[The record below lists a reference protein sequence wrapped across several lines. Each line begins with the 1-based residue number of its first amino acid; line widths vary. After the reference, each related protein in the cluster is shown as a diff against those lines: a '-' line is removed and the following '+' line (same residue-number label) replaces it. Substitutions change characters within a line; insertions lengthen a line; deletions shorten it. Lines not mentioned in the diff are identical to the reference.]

1 MAQPSSAPSA
11 QRAERAES
19 EDRAPRWLAGALV
32 AASALAYVLTAARH
46 VLGGDNGEFA
56 ALYARGGVAH
66 PTGYP
71 LYVLFLRALRW
82 LPAASPAH
90 GAALATALL
99 GVATTL
105 LLYAACRAFGASR
118 AAAATVVAAHAFSAH
133 AWIASTHAEVFALNA
148 LLAAA
153 ILWLVAQ
160 ERWRGL
166 ARVVALGAVAGLG
179 LANHATIV
187 LLAPIGL
194 WGAVR
199 GARESG
205 RAALATLAGLLAL
218 AIGLT
223 PYAYLVWAA
232 RAPEGHVLW
241 GETADLRGLV
251 HHMLRSEYGTTTLT
265 RGAHRAERLAQ
276 ELLLARSL
284 IVGLVG
290 LPVAALAG
298 ALVRTFASASR
309 QGVPDPLPAPV
320 ARRSRWAH
328 AALAASFALA
338 GPGFVALFNISAHG
352 LDRLIVERFHLLPQ
366 IVACVWLA
374 PALDGLLARLR
385 GRPRFASALVGA
397 TALASAGLSLE
408 AVRAHHAPDVE
419 RYVLDTLATVP
430 RGAVILGTGDHRFGG
445 FLYAQRALG
454 LRPDVVY
461 IDVLL
466 APADWYRARIGAQLG
481 LEVVSPRA
489 GSLSSSELA
498 AQLLAT
504 GRPVLLTNRFSDA
517 IPRAF
522 PLYPI
527 GTLERV
533 VATPAEV
540 PDPPTLERMNQAVFA
555 QMHPSVTPAPDG
567 TWGGDLQHGYARPW
581 LALAAA
587 YRAAGDVAH
596 AERLEALGRS
606 FVPPTP

>member
-1 MAQPSSAPSA
+1 LAPPSSAPLA
-11 QRAERAES
+11 DRAAPADDD
-19 EDRAPRWLAGALV
+19 DRAPRWLAGALV
-32 AASALAYVLTAARH
+32 GAAALAYALTAARH

-56 ALYARGGVAH
+56 TLYARGGVAH

-71 LYVLFLRALRW
+71 LYVLYLRALHW

-105 LLYAACRAFGASR
+105 VLHAACRAFGASR
-118 AAAATVVAAHAFSAH
+118 GAAAIVVAAHAFSAH

-148 LLAAA
+148 LIAAA
-153 ILWLVAQ
+153 ISWLAAQ
-160 ERWRGL
+160 ERWRGV

-179 LANHATIV
+179 LANHASVV

-205 RAALATLAGLLAL
+205 RAAAATLAGLLAL
-218 AIGLT
+218 VVGLS

-232 RAPEGHVLW
+232 RVPDGHVLW
-241 GETADLRGLV
+241 GETGNLRGLV
-251 HHMLRSEYGTTTLT
+251 RHMLRSEYGSTTLT
-265 RGAHRAERLAQ
+265 LGAHRPERLAQ

-290 LPVAALAG
+290 LPVVALVGALVRALAG
-298 ALVRTFASASR
+298 APVRTLAL
-309 QGVPDPLPAPV
+309 PLPA
-320 ARRSRWAH
+320 ARSRGAT

-374 PALDGLLARLR
+374 PALDVLLSRLR
-385 GRPRFASALVGA
+385 ARPLFASALAGA
-397 TALASAGLSLE
+397 TALGSAGLSLE

-419 RYVLDTLATVP
+419 RYVLDTLAAAP
-430 RGAVILGTGDHRFGG
+430 PDAILLGAGDHRFGG

-461 IDVLL
+461 LDVYLVS
-466 APADWYRARIGAQLG
+466 APWYRARVGAQLG
-481 LEVVSPRA
+481 LELVAPRA
-489 GSLSSSELA
+489 GNLSTPELA

-504 GRPVLLTNRFSDA
+504 GRPTLLTHRFSDA

-522 PLYPI
+522 PTYPI

-540 PDPPTLERMNQAVFA
+540 PDPSTLERMNQAAFA
-555 QMHPSVTPAPDG
+555 QMHPSVTPAPEG

-581 LALAAA
+581 LALATAF
-587 YRAAGDVAH
+587 RARGELAH
-596 AERLEALGRS
+596 AERLEAIGRS
-606 FVPPTP
+606 FSATAP